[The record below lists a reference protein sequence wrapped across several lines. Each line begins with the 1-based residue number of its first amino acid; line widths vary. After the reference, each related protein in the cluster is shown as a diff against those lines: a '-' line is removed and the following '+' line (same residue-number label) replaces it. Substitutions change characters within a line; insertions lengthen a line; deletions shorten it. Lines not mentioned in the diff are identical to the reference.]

1 MTNTISEQQVER
13 TVRDFLA
20 AIERRDLAACRAFAA
35 PGLQMTFPG
44 GLEHASFDALFAS
57 SSGRYQRVG
66 KHIEQ
71 VDVMRAGDLWIAYCF
86 GTLHG
91 LWRDGTP
98 FEGIRFIDRFELR
111 DGVIVRQ
118 QVWND
123 SAHRQMA
130 MAAAPTR

>member
-1 MTNTISEQQVER
+1 MTDAITAQKIEQS
-13 TVRDFLA
+13 VRDFLA
-20 AIERRDLAACRAFAA
+20 AIERRDLATCSALAA

-44 GLEHASFDALFAS
+44 GLAHASFEALFTS
-57 SSGRYQRVG
+57 SARRYQRVG

-91 LWRDGTP
+91 LWHDGTP
-98 FEGIRFIDRFELR
+98 FEGIRFIDRFEMR
-111 DGVIVRQ
+111 DGLIVRQ

-130 MAAAPTR
+130 LAAQQSR

>member
-1 MTNTISEQQVER
+1 MSKDISARNVER
-13 TVRDFLA
+13 IVREFLA
-20 AIERRDLAACRAFAA
+20 AIERRDVAACSALCA
-35 PGLQMTFPG
+35 PDLQMTFPG
-44 GLEHASFDALFAS
+44 GLEHASFNALFAAS
-57 SSGRYQRVG
+57 GGRYQRVG

-71 VDVMRAGDLWIAYCF
+71 IDVMPAGDRWIAFCF

-91 LWRDGTP
+91 LWHDGTP

-111 DGVIVRQ
+111 NGVITRQ

-130 MAAAPTR
+130 LGIGARR

>member
-1 MTNTISEQQVER
+1 MTDAITAQKIEQS
-13 TVRDFLA
+13 VRDFLA
-20 AIERRDLAACRAFAA
+20 AIERRDLATCSALAA

-44 GLEHASFDALFAS
+44 GLEHASFEALFAS

-91 LWRDGTP
+91 VWRDETP

-111 DGVIVRQ
+111 DGLIMRQ

-130 MAAAPTR
+130 LAAQQFR